1 MLPKDV
7 LPNGMLCCRIL
18 LCLRINMVV
27 VIYLVG
33 LFSLTGIFRSLIH
46 SDIYLDI

>member
-7 LPNGMLCCRIL
+7 LPNGMLCCRIIY
-18 LCLRINMVV
+18 CLRINMVV